1 MSADGQSTERC
12 GNCGAVVPVS
22 AELCPVCGA
31 LLDAYRDSGTVP
43 VESEP
48 APTPSTTTTPP
59 PDLIPSWAVRPVS
72 ASVDLDGV
80 DTIPPWA
87 AEPARE
93 PIPLLE
99 TDESYPVPAPTTLF
113 DDPETLRAARQR
125 LVRTL
130 TASRRELVDLI
141 EIHQTVDPS
150 PSPTPVSSS
159 QSPISASQSRSF
171 TPVPRPLSPDISRP
185 LRTPVAYPPTPQ
197 RPGFMVKGSITT
209 PIVGSFALGILGCV
223 VLGIGGSMN
232 GSLSGLISSLGL
244 LMWYAAVFLMIFAV
258 FALLVRRE
266 RTK

>member
-1 MSADGQSTERC
+1 MSTGGQSTERC
-12 GNCGAVVPVS
+12 GNCGAVVPVG

-31 LLDAYRDSGTVP
+31 LLDAYRDSDTVP

-48 APTPSTTTTPP
+48 APSPSTTTTPP
-59 PDLIPSWAVRPVS
+59 PDLIPSWAVQPVS
-72 ASVDLDGV
+72 APVDLEEV
-80 DTIPPWA
+80 DTVAPWA
-87 AEPARE
+87 VEPARE
-93 PIPLLE
+93 PIPFLE
-99 TDESYPVPAPTTLF
+99 TEETYPVPAPPPVF

-130 TASRRELVDLI
+130 AAPRRDLVDLI
-141 EIHQTVDPS
+141 ETHQALDPS

-159 QSPISASQSRSF
+159 QSPIPDPQSRPT
-171 TPVPRPLSPDISRP
+171 TPAPRSLTP
-185 LRTPVAYPPTPQ
+185 RTPVAYPPTPQ

-209 PIVGSFALGILGCV
+209 PIVGSVALGILGCV

-244 LMWYAAVFLMIFAV
+244 LMWCASVFLMIFAV